1 MNATIALSDQI
12 YRAAVSAAGH
22 LGAPIETGTAAR
34 ALAYELELR
43 GLRVR
48 VPDGGDRG
56 DPTDVLVVEDHDG
69 VCVSTS
75 DQAADDLDIGA
86 RLQQHHWR
94 RAHAVVF
101 GAHALHVKTVVG

>member
-1 MNATIALSDQI
+1 MNATLTLSDQI
-12 YRAAVSAAGH
+12 YRAAVDAAGH
-22 LGAPIETGTAAR
+22 LGAPIETGTATR

-56 DPTDVLVVEDHDG
+56 DPTDVLVVEDRDG
-69 VCVSTS
+69 VCVSVRERPS
-75 DQAADDLDIGA
+75 DDPDIGA
-86 RLQQHHWR
+86 QLQRHHWQ

-101 GAHALHVKTVVG
+101 GPHALHVKTVVG